1 MVRTDAES
9 TLEVRLEELAAMGYG
24 VEVETLPR
32 GAHRVAWE
40 GRGGGMP
47 WRSCLLKKS
56 VRLGEGY
63 GFNAIEALE
72 DAVNQA
78 RSRGEP

>member
-9 TLEVRLEELAAMGYG
+9 TLEVRMGELAAMGYG

-32 GAHRVAWE
+32 GSHRVAWD

-47 WRSCLLKKS
+47 WRASLLKNTI
-56 VRLGEGY
+56 RLGEGF
-63 GFNAIEALE
+63 GFTAIEALE

-78 RSRGEP
+78 RSRGEL